1 MQEHEPAGVIQPI
14 SDSLDTR
21 EMNISADRV
30 MEIGKNSLRGKSL
43 VANDKSTVSLA
54 IGEPGFATPGCIVQA
69 QAHALTEGLTH
80 YAVQTGDPLLVK
92 AILEHVVPRQSE
104 LASSDNILI
113 THGGTAGL
121 SCSILG
127 LVNPGDA
134 VLIENPTYSL
144 YADAIR
150 LAGGV
155 VKHFGRN
162 PDGGLDFGEIRS
174 LAPAAKM
181 IIVCQPS
188 NPTGTILSS
197 HEWRQL
203 AEIAGES
210 DLIVLSDEA
219 YDGIVFDDSEFVSA
233 LSVPGLASRLIVCRT
248 FSKKYAMTGWRVG
261 YLVGAA
267 ELIAAASTVH
277 RTFNGAVNT
286 ANQHAAVA
294 ALEHASQDAEA
305 MRVEFQQRR
314 ALMVSCLQ
322 DKGPLRFAPPA
333 GAFYLWV
340 GYPEKFGD
348 SQEVAGKCLAN
359 GVRVRPGS
367 EFGPG
372 GKYRIRLSF
381 APDRDR
387 IVEGCRRFLSVF
399 NG

>member
-1 MQEHEPAGVIQPI
+1 
-14 SDSLDTR
+14 
-21 EMNISADRV
+21 MNVSADRV
-30 MEIGKNSLRGKSL
+30 VEILKNSLRGKTL
-43 VANDKSTVSLA
+43 VADGQSAVSLA
-54 IGEPGFATPGCIVQA
+54 IGEPGFATPECVVAA
-69 QAHALTEGLTH
+69 QARALEQGLTH
-80 YAVQTGDPLLVK
+80 YAAQSGDPRLVR
-92 AILEHVVPRQSE
+92 AILQHAVPSQSP
-104 LASSDNILI
+104 LADTKNILI

-121 SCSILG
+121 SSSILG
-127 LVNPGDA
+127 LINPGDA

-150 LAGGV
+150 MAGGV
-155 VKHFGRN
+155 VKSFGRAS
-162 PDGGLDFGEIRS
+162 DGGLDFDEIRS
-174 LAPAAKM
+174 LASGAKM

-188 NPTGTILSS
+188 NPTGTILRG
-197 HEWRQL
+197 HEWQEL
-203 AEIAGES
+203 ARVARES
-210 DLIVLSDEA
+210 GLIVLSDEA
-219 YDGIVFDDSEFVSA
+219 YDGIVFDGCEFVSA
-233 LSVPGLASRLIVCRT
+233 LSVPELADRLIVCRT

-267 ELIAAASTVH
+267 DLISAASTVH

-294 ALEHASQDAEA
+294 ALEQASESAAA
-305 MRVEFQQRR
+305 MRAEFQERR

-322 DKGPLRFAPPA
+322 GKGPLHFTMPS

-340 GYPEKFGD
+340 GYPQEFGD
-348 SQEVAGKCLAN
+348 SQDVADKCLSK

-381 APDRDR
+381 APDRES

>member
-1 MQEHEPAGVIQPI
+1 
-14 SDSLDTR
+14 
-21 EMNISADRV
+21 MNVSANRV
-30 MEIGKNSLRGKSL
+30 VEIRKNSLRGKLLAGSG
-43 VANDKSTVSLA
+43 KSAVSLA
-54 IGEPGFATPGCIVQA
+54 IGEPGFVTPGCIVQA
-69 QAHALTEGLTH
+69 QAYALAQGLTH
-80 YAVQTGDPLLVK
+80 YAAQTGDPLLVK
-92 AILEHVVPRQSE
+92 AILKHVVPEQSS
-104 LASSDNILI
+104 LAGSNNILI

-127 LVNPGDA
+127 LVNPGDV

-155 VKHFGRN
+155 VKSFGRHS
-162 PDGGLDFGEIRS
+162 DGGLDFEEIRS

-188 NPTGTILSS
+188 NPAGTILSAA
-197 HEWRQL
+197 EWRKL
-203 AEIAGES
+203 AQVARES

-219 YDGIVFDDSEFVSA
+219 YDGIVFDGCEFVSA
-233 LSVPGLASRLIVCRT
+233 LSVPELADRLIVCRT

-261 YLVGAA
+261 YLVGTA

-286 ANQHAAVA
+286 ANQRAAAVA
-294 ALEHASQDAEA
+294 LEQASQDAEA
-305 MRVEFQQRR
+305 MRVEFQERR

-322 DKGPLRFAPPA
+322 DKGPLQFAIPS

-348 SQEVAGKCLAN
+348 SQEMADKCLSK
-359 GVRVRPGS
+359 GVHVRPGS

-381 APDRDR
+381 APDREC
-387 IVEGCRRFLSVF
+387 IVEGCRRFLSAF
-399 NG
+399 KGC